1 MKNTTF
7 ILKYN
12 SKFDFQIL
20 LILTVYDCLKNGFFF
35 QTKFIFRNN
44 SVLFFCKTGLFYE
57 LDNYQIRFQFEI
69 FIYVDF

>member
-12 SKFDFQIL
+12 FKFDFQLL
-20 LILTVYDCLKNGFFF
+20 LILAVYNCLEKKF

-57 LDNYQIRFQFEI
+57 LDNYQIKFQF
-69 FIYVDF
+69 